1 MKKIIL
7 LAVLINGLLSLNAQ
21 QPGGKKISENTGN
34 NILKLLPQKMQNKD
48 KNNERD
54 KVYKG
59 KGFIGVTVHRDYGQG
74 ADKVYLELINESP
87 SVALVNQLIAQNEAN
102 NTGKY
107 RVALVNGY
115 KALIQK
121 SSSENNSIR
130 LELLLPVNST
140 LISLKAANIT
150 EDELISMAT
159 TIPLSSI
166 VPYL

>member
-7 LAVLINGLLSLNAQ
+7 LAVLVNGLFCLNAQ
-21 QPGGKKISENTGN
+21 QPAGKKISENAGHS
-34 NILKLLPQKMQNKD
+34 ILNLLPQKMKTKD
-48 KNNERD
+48 KNNDRD

-59 KGFIGVTVHRDYGQG
+59 QGFIGVTVHRDYGNG
-74 ADKVYLELINESP
+74 ADKVYLEVINQSP
-87 SVALVNQLIAQNEAN
+87 SVGLVNKLIAQTEAA

-107 RVALVNGY
+107 SLTVVNGY

-121 SSSENNSIR
+121 SISESNSIK
-130 LELLLPVNST
+130 LELLLPVNNT
-140 LISLKAANIT
+140 LISLKATGVT
-150 EDELISMAT
+150 EDELISMAN